1 MSKTAKIINGPAQ
14 VAANAKGVPTVCVFC
29 THNCSLSVDVKDN
42 VITTIKGD
50 ESNPNTGGYMCN
62 KAQAIPNYVR
72 HAQRLEHPLKR
83 MPNGEFIRISWDQAI
98 AEIAEKLNS
107 IRKKHAPRAIA
118 MFGLGGQGNHMDA
131 FGAVPFMFNIQSPI
145 FFNALGQEKTQHAMV
160 WRHIYR
166 ATPDMYLPP
175 DEANSD
181 YVLVMGTNPVISNR
195 GLKPADEYK
204 MLATDNTRKLV
215 VVDPR
220 VSETAK
226 RADRHIRVKP
236 GGDAYLLMG
245 MVATIL
251 QEDLQRD
258 EYIAKRVNGFE
269 QLKADFQSVDPKKMA
284 AYAGVSHD
292 DLVLTAREFAAS
304 PSACIAWDLGVE
316 HTVNSTLNSY
326 LINIMLLIT
335 GNAGQEKG
343 NLFVQQFGPKG
354 RYFEK
359 QPRAL
364 VSGIS
369 AIPFLL
375 PVGMFSPN
383 LVPEEI
389 MNNHPDRI
397 RAMIID
403 ATNPLVSYADTQA
416 LKAAFNELELM
427 VVIEV
432 AMTETARVA
441 NYVLPAPVGYE
452 KWEYATFPHLQ
463 FTPQLRPPVVK
474 GPDEALPEQEIYY
487 RLTRAMGLVPKAPR
501 ILNWL
506 SKKARTPLGAPLY
519 LGALV
524 GLATL
529 RGGGLFPIAGRMMT
543 WLYETM
549 GKTLPS
555 PALAVLWLLSH
566 GYALTQRKALNRAM
580 PEAKEMKNPFAVG
593 ELVFSKLLAH
603 PEGFLAGEIAPEN
616 NFKAG
621 CRHPDRKA
629 RIYHADWMSDIKKLA
644 ATPPSQ
650 RDPSYPFVLNGGLRT
665 GWTANTIVRDP
676 AWRKGKGPHCPVI
689 MNPHDAASLGVVDGQ
704 MVRLETRRGFLEG
717 PVKTDANTATGHLH
731 IPNGFGVEFP
741 DTVTGELKTVG
752 MLVNSI
758 VDVKDRDPYTGV
770 PHIKYIQC
778 RVLPVS
784 QDIQEPPERALR
796 SA

>member
-1 MSKTAKIINGPAQ
+1 MSQTEKIINGPAK
-14 VAANAKGVPTVCVFC
+14 VAANAKDVSTVCVFC

-42 VITTIKGD
+42 VITSIRGD
-50 ESNPNTGGYMCN
+50 TKNPNSGGYMCN
-62 KAQAIPNYVR
+62 KAQAIPHYVR

-83 MPNGEFIRISWDQAI
+83 MPDGQFERISWDQAI
-98 AEIAEKLNS
+98 AEISDKLNR

-131 FGAVPFMFNIQSPI
+131 FGALPFMFSIKSPI

-166 ATPDMYLPP
+166 ATPDIYLPP

-195 GLKPADEYK
+195 GLKPVEEYK
-204 MLATDNTRKLV
+204 KLATDDKRKLV
-215 VVDPR
+215 VIDPR

-245 MVATIL
+245 FVATIL
-251 QEDLQRD
+251 QEGLQRTA
-258 EYIAKRVNGFE
+258 YIEKRVNGFE
-269 QLKADFQSVDPKKMA
+269 ALKEDFKEVDPKKMA

-292 DLVLTAREFAAS
+292 ELVLTAREFANS

-326 LINIMLLIT
+326 LINIILLIT

-343 NLFVQQFGPKG
+343 NIFVQQFGPKG
-354 RYFEK
+354 KFLK
-359 QPRAL
+359 DQPRAL

-389 MNNHPDRI
+389 QNKHPDRI
-397 RAMIID
+397 RAMIVD
-403 ATNPLVSYADTQA
+403 STNPLVSYADTKA
-416 LKAAFNELELM
+416 LKAAFDELELM

-432 AMTETARVA
+432 AMTETARA
-441 NYVLPAPVGYE
+441 ADYVLPAPVGYE
-452 KWEYATFPHLQ
+452 KWEYATFPHLK

-501 ILNWL
+501 ILNFL
-506 SKKARTPLGAPLY
+506 AKKARTPLGAQLY
-519 LGALV
+519 LGMLVAL
-524 GLATL
+524 AAI
-529 RGGGLFPIAGRMMT
+529 RGGGLFPIAGRVMT

-549 GKTLPS
+549 GRTLPS
-555 PALAVLWLLSH
+555 PALAVMWFFCH
-566 GYALTQRKALNRAM
+566 GYALTQRKALNHAM
-580 PEAKEMKNPFAVG
+580 PQARELKSPFAAG
-593 ELVFSKLLAH
+593 ELVFKKMLAH
-603 PEGFLAGEIAPEN
+603 PEGFLAGEIPLED
-616 NFKAG
+616 NFKVG

-629 RIYHADWMSDIKKLA
+629 RIYHPEWMADIRKLA

-689 MNPHDAASLGVVDGQ
+689 MHPVDAASLGISDGQ
-704 MVRLETRRGFLEG
+704 MVRLETRRGFIDG
-717 PVKTDANTATGHLH
+717 PVKFDLNTALGHLQ
-731 IPNGFGVEFP
+731 IPNGFGMEYP
-741 DTVTGELKTVG
+741 DPLTGELKTVG

-758 VDVKDRDPYTGV
+758 VDVRDRDPYTGI

-778 RVLPVS
+778 RIVPITQGLHAS
-784 QDIQEPPERALR
+784 PEHALI